1 MWVLIDVL
9 NYMSKDRPPSS
20 GSAVEQDRGFP
31 GKSGGWAVTM
41 YCVDLC
47 LTWWGGIA
55 VHVTSSSVLFL
66 FYSSSSNIEED
77 VALTTNKQIYSQLL
91 RATANRNTA
100 LWERVDVLIRLLD
113 ELAPG
118 RGSTVP

>member
-1 MWVLIDVL
+1 MWVLIDLL

-20 GSAVEQDRGFP
+20 RSAVEQDCGFP
-31 GKSGGWAVTM
+31 VRSGGCAVTM

-47 LTWWGGIA
+47 LNWWGA
-55 VHVTSSSVLFL
+55 SPFTVTSFSVLFL
-66 FYSSSSNIEED
+66 FYSSSSNIEDD

>member
-1 MWVLIDVL
+1 M
-9 NYMSKDRPPSS
+9 
-20 GSAVEQDRGFP
+20 GC
-31 GKSGGWAVTM
+31 
-41 YCVDLC
+41 YCVLC
-47 LTWWGGIA
+47 GSLFELVGGIA
-55 VHVTSSSVLFL
+55 VHVTSFSVLFS

-118 RGSTVP
+118 RGGTVP